1 MIIFII
7 GFFFYI
13 TDLHFQLCLLAKVV
27 INAKIN
33 PEKFTHN
40 DRTFKDASCSSENYL
55 ATQWEIFYTIKQL
68 NL

>member
-7 GFFFYI
+7 VFFYFAN
-13 TDLHFQLCLLAKVV
+13 LHFQLCLLAKVV

-33 PEKFTHN
+33 PEKSVHN
-40 DRTFKDASCSSENYL
+40 NRTFKDASCSSENYL